1 MEKRALIAVVLSLLV
16 LFLYQYLVDKK
27 MPSNKEVAQ
36 TEVTEPKKEGLE
48 GMSREERILPE
59 TRSKMQLV
67 KVQGITQKEEKEIT
81 VTTDLYTAVFTT
93 RGAKLK
99 SWKLQK
105 YKDKIGKDAQNIDL
119 VTGRKSEG
127 YPLGLESSKPD
138 LHDIGDALFEVNKE
152 SLSLK
157 ERGEQGSISFSW
169 TSPDGIELIKKFTF
183 SAGKYLVGLDVN
195 ISNLSDKDTKEDV
208 ALSWKT
214 KLDPSK
220 KIDSYSFSGPVALI
234 DGNLEEVEIKKLDKD
249 RAYSGTVKW
258 AGYEDKYFISSII
271 PKESRKVK
279 LGMSKS
285 SGDVVSVDIVEPIEP
300 YPGGKMLH
308 SYSLY
313 LGPKDLDV
321 LKSVGADLQ
330 KALNFGWFDVIA
342 KPLLIFLKYI
352 NKGTHNFGLA
362 IIVLTVVIKIL
373 FFPLTHTSYK
383 SMKNMQKVQ
392 PLMLKLKK
400 KYKDDKERLN
410 KEIMALYRSHKV
422 NPLGGCLPMILQIP
436 VFFALYK
443 ALLGSIELR
452 HAPFIFWI
460 NDLSAKDPYYITPII
475 MGASMFIQQKMT
487 PTVGDPT
494 QAKIMMFLPVVFT
507 LLFMNFPA
515 GLVLYWVVNNGIS
528 ILQQWYI
535 MRNYNHSNRAPI
547 KTNSKKIKSKSS
559 K

>member
-1 MEKRALIAVVLSLLV
+1 MEKRAFIAVILSLLV
-16 LFLYQYLVDKK
+16 LFLYQYLVDKNKK
-27 MPSNKEVAQ
+27 MPATKEVPQ

-59 TRSKMQLV
+59 TMSKMSLV
-67 KVQGITQKEEKEIT
+67 KVQKITQKEEKEIT

-138 LHDIGDALFEVNKE
+138 LHDIREALFEVDKG

-169 TSPDGIELIKKFTF
+169 TSPHGIELIKKFTF

-220 KIDSYSFSGPVALI
+220 EVDSYSFSGPVALI

-258 AGYEDKYFISSII
+258 AGYEDKYFMSSII

-279 LGMSKS
+279 LRMSKS

-330 KALNFGWFDVIA
+330 KALNFGWFDIIA

-487 PTVGDPT
+487 PTVGDPM
-494 QAKIMMFLPVVFT
+494 QAKIMLLMPIVFTVMFL
-507 LLFMNFPA
+507 NFPS
-515 GLVLYWVVNNGIS
+515 GLVIYWLVNNVLS
-528 ILQQWYI
+528 IGQQFYI
-535 MRNYNHSNRAPI
+535 NKYTA
-547 KTNSKKIKSKSS
+547 
-559 K
+559 

>member
-16 LFLYQYLVDKK
+16 LFLYQYLVDKDKK
-27 MPSNKEVAQ
+27 MPANKEVQQ
-36 TEVTEPKKEGLE
+36 TKVTEPKKEGLE
-48 GMSREERILPE
+48 GMAREERILPE
-59 TRSKMQLV
+59 TGSKTPLV
-67 KVQGITQKEEKEIT
+67 KVQKSTQKEEKEIT
-81 VTTDLYTAVFTT
+81 VTTDLYTAIFTT

-99 SWKLQK
+99 SWKLEK
-105 YKDKIGKDAQNIDL
+105 YKDKIGKDAQSIDL
-119 VTGRKSEG
+119 VAGGKSED
-127 YPLGLESSKPD
+127 YPLGLEFSKTD
-138 LHDIGDALFEVNKE
+138 LYDIREALFEVNKD

-157 ERGEQGSISFSW
+157 ERGKQGSVSFSW
-169 TSPDGIELIKKFTF
+169 TSAEGIELIKTFTF

-195 ISNLSDKDTKEDV
+195 ITNLSDKDTKEDSV
-208 ALSWKT
+208 LSWKT

-220 KIDSYSFSGPVALI
+220 KVDSYSFSGPVALV
-234 DGNLEEVEIKKLDKD
+234 DGNLEEVKIKKLDEDK
-249 RAYSGTVKW
+249 AYSGTIKW

-271 PKESRKVK
+271 PKEPRKTK
-279 LGMSKS
+279 LRMSKPS
-285 SGDVVSVDIVEPIEP
+285 EDVVSVDIIEPIELQH
-300 YPGGKMLH
+300 GGKM
-308 SYSLY
+308 SYSYYLY
-313 LGPKDLDV
+313 LGPKDLDI

-330 KALNFGWFDVIA
+330 KSLDFGWFDIIA

-362 IIVLTVVIKIL
+362 IIVLTIVIKIL

-383 SMKNMQKVQ
+383 SMKDMQKVQ

-400 KYKDDKERLN
+400 KYKDDKEKLN

-494 QAKIMMFLPVVFT
+494 QAKIMLLMPIIFTIMFL
-507 LLFMNFPA
+507 NFPS
-515 GLVLYWVVNNGIS
+515 GLVIYWLVNNVLS
-528 ILQQWYI
+528 IGQQFYI
-535 MRNYNHSNRAPI
+535 NKYTA
-547 KTNSKKIKSKSS
+547 
-559 K
+559 